1 MIKNIIF
8 DLDETLIE
16 TRKFLNNFVKSIHQ
30 NFFSNIEFELFK
42 KVFYEE
48 IKKEYEKLK
57 DHEFFDLGLGYFD
70 IYFENGLDRFLGIKK
85 SSQIRERIVSNI
97 LSKLNIDNSNNLS
110 TKIIR
115 YMMSKWQNHLE
126 KIDGV
131 DELLNKLQNYN
142 LYLLTDGFTDTQLS
156 RAYFLNLDKYF
167 KRSYASEDLEKG
179 KKFSIPFML
188 LMKENNLIPEET
200 LMIGD
205 NYQSDYLGAKK
216 CGITPI
222 YFDRYNRDDIAL
234 LKASNYDEL
243 LNIINSL

>member
-1 MIKNIIF
+1 
-8 DLDETLIE
+8 
-16 TRKFLNNFVKSIHQ
+16 
-30 NFFSNIEFELFK
+30 
-42 KVFYEE
+42 
-48 IKKEYEKLK
+48 
-57 DHEFFDLGLGYFD
+57 
-70 IYFENGLDRFLGIKK
+70 
-85 SSQIRERIVSNI
+85 
-97 LSKLNIDNSNNLS
+97 
-110 TKIIR
+110 
-115 YMMSKWQNHLE
+115 
-126 KIDGV
+126 
-131 DELLNKLQNYN
+131 KLQNYN